1 MNNYAVFG
9 AVIQLKGIAG
19 WRWGSDQ
26 MNNYAVFSAVISWK
40 ALLNGCVLSLL
51 CAVFCLHCLHCSDW
65 FPGFSSQHSRK
76 VSTEQ

>member
-1 MNNYAVFG
+1 MKNYAVFG
-9 AVIQLKGIAG
+9 AVIQLEGIAG

-51 CAVFCLHCLHCSDW
+51 CAGALFTLFTLFWLV
-65 FPGFSSQHSRK
+65 SRF
-76 VSTEQ
+76 